1 MHKFRQKNKKQ
12 IKEYLHSSKRIKSS
26 ASRSKSP
33 SFVDQLADFICGVQV
48 DANERARNIDCS
60 GVVGRLRADLSDL
73 HQQMQIALSQNN
85 GLPTSAIFPFL
96 ARKFLEIS
104 LTAILARVDPLRLI
118 AARKN
123 QTGAT
128 YEMGK
133 RNLGSISWVGDIF
146 PKESMSGDTL
156 WCDKSLKSGP
166 ERSLLG
172 WHMSEVGFKDGLN
185 WLSDQDS
192 SKSKWIRELS
202 QKDDKLGWITKN
214 IATLYSQLSKGV
226 HAEFLIDERAN
237 FSQAAIE
244 TYLQDCYMFVCLL
257 AAATHY
263 SSLFAR
269 PIDNTNILK
278 ILMKIESEIS
288 LG

>member
-1 MHKFRQKNKKQ
+1 MLKFKQKNKKQ
-12 IKEYLHSSKRIKSS
+12 KKEFLHSSKRIKSS
-26 ASRSKSP
+26 ASHSKSP
-33 SFVDQLADFICGVQV
+33 SFVDQLADFICGVHV
-48 DANERARNIDCS
+48 DVIERTRNIDYS

-73 HQQMQIALSQNN
+73 HQQIQIAVSQKN

-104 LTAILARVDPLRLI
+104 LTAILARVDPIRLI

-172 WHMSEVGFKDGLN
+172 WHMSDTGFKNGLD
-185 WLSDQDS
+185 WLAEQDC
-192 SKSKWIRELS
+192 SKSEWIRQLS
-202 QKDDKLGWITKN
+202 QKDDKLAWVKSN
-214 IATLYSQLSKGV
+214 IASLYSQLSKGV
-226 HAEFLIDERAN
+226 HAEFLIDERVN
-237 FSQAAIE
+237 FSSESIE
-244 TYLQDCYMFVCLL
+244 TYLQDCYMNVCLL
-257 AAATHY
+257 AAATHH
-263 SSLFAR
+263 SCLFAR
-269 PIDNTNILK
+269 PIQYTSILK
-278 ILMKIESEIS
+278 ILNKIESEIS
-288 LG
+288 PG